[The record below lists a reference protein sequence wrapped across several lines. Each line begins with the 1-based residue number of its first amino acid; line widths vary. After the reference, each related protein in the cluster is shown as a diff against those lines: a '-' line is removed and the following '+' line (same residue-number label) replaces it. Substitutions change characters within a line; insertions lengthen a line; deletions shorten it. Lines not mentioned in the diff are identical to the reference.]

1 MAFEA
6 VTAAHRLAYKEN
18 VQLAVQQKRS
28 RFENYFTYQGNLTG
42 RQMRMLELIG
52 TTEARVD
59 AERGGDT
66 PHIEARIEDVW
77 LRPRRLDWGRLIE
90 KEDTIKA
97 AIDYSSVSVQ
107 DGAAAIARGRDRI
120 MAAAFFG
127 PRIVGQDGSQAPE
140 AFNNPNGNVPV
151 NYVKTGS
158 ATNSG
163 LTIPK
168 LIRGLS
174 ILSAGEVDLEMDQA
188 CCAVSNIQMEDLY
201 NSLQFT
207 SKDFR
212 DKAVFDDKE
221 RTVLSFMGITFVRW
235 QGLPTVT
242 GQPTQRRIPLW
253 TKSGMHYGPF
263 SDLETQI
270 ERNANK
276 NYRLHPYMEIWCGAT
291 RSEDAKV
298 VEIICSEA

>member
-42 RQMRMLELIG
+42 RQMRVLELIG

-107 DGAAAIARGRDRI
+107 DGAAAIARGRDR
-120 MAAAFFG
+120 
-127 PRIVGQDGSQAPE
+127 
-140 AFNNPNGNVPV
+140 
-151 NYVKTGS
+151 
-158 ATNSG
+158 
-163 LTIPK
+163 
-168 LIRGLS
+168 
-174 ILSAGEVDLEMDQA
+174 
-188 CCAVSNIQMEDLY
+188 
-201 NSLQFT
+201 
-207 SKDFR
+207 
-212 DKAVFDDKE
+212 
-221 RTVLSFMGITFVRW
+221 SFMGITFVRW

>member
-1 MAFEA
+1 MAFEP

-18 VQLAVQQKRS
+18 VELAVQQKRS
-28 RFENYFTYQGNLTG
+28 RFENYFTYQGNLSG
-42 RQMRMLELIG
+42 RQMRVLELIG
-52 TTEARVD
+52 STEARVD

-66 PHIEARIEDVW
+66 PHIEPRVEDVW

-97 AIDYSSVSVQ
+97 LIDYSAVAVQ

-140 AFNNPNGNVPV
+140 AYSNPNGNVPI
-151 NYVKTGS
+151 NYVKSGT
-158 ATNSG
+158 AVNSG

-174 ILSAGEVDLEMDQA
+174 ILSAGEVDLEQDTA
-188 CCAVSNIQMEDLY
+188 CCAVTNIQMEDLY

-242 GQPTQRRIPLW
+242 GQATQRRIPLW
-253 TKSGMHYGPF
+253 IKSGMHYGPF
-263 SDLETQI
+263 SELETQL
-270 ERNANK
+270 ERNVNK
-276 NYRLHPYMEIWCGAT
+276 NYRLHPYMETWVGAT

-298 VEIICSEA
+298 VEIICSEV

>member
-6 VTAAHRLAYKEN
+6 ITAAHRLAYKEN
-18 VQLAVQQKRS
+18 VELAVQQRRS
-28 RFENYFTYQGNLTG
+28 RFENYFTYQANLSG
-42 RQMRMLELIG
+42 RQMRVLELIG
-52 TTEARVD
+52 STEARVD

-66 PHIEARIEDVW
+66 PHIEPRVEDVW
-77 LRPRRLDWGRLIE
+77 LRPRRLDWGRIIE

-97 AIDYSSVSVQ
+97 AIDYSSVAVQ

-140 AFNNPNGNVPV
+140 AFNNPGGNVAV
-151 NYVKTGS
+151 NYVKTG
-158 ATNSG
+158 APANSG

-168 LIRGLS
+168 LIRAMS
-174 ILSAGEVDLEMDQA
+174 ILSANEVDLEQDKA
-188 CCAVSNIQMEDLY
+188 CCAVTNIQMEDLY
-201 NSLQFT
+201 NTLQFT

-212 DKAVFDDKE
+212 DQAVFDDKE
-221 RTVLSFMGITFVRW
+221 RTVFSFMGIDFVRW

-253 TKSGMHYGPF
+253 TKSGMHFGPF
-263 SDLETQI
+263 SELETQI
-270 ERNANK
+270 ERNTNK
-276 NYRLHPYMEIWCGAT
+276 NYRLHPYMETWVGAT

-298 VEIICSEA
+298 VEIICSEV